1 MAVRADQGFAR
12 NAKALQVH
20 LVANAVAR
28 AGEVNAMLL
37 RHGLNVSVVVGV
49 LKAGL
54 QGVVVDVRH
63 GAFGFDPID
72 PHSLEFQVRH
82 GTGCVLRKG
91 LVNFQPNFLSGDHL
105 TLDQVGFDQF
115 LCKCKTHCSKNLL
128 SCSKNCQTPFYN
140 KSAAMSIR
148 IKI

>member
-1 MAVRADQGFAR
+1 MAVRADQGLAR
-12 NAKALQVH
+12 NAEALQVH

-63 GAFGFDPID
+63 GALGFDPID

-82 GTGCVLRKG
+82 G
-91 LVNFQPNFLSGDHL
+91 P
-105 TLDQVGFDQF
+105 
-115 LCKCKTHCSKNLL
+115 
-128 SCSKNCQTPFYN
+128 
-140 KSAAMSIR
+140 A
-148 IKI
+148 